1 MKVLASNSQYNYS
14 NIYVQKYQ
22 HQNFSYAGNVFERNL
37 NNQNKSVSFKGQVL
51 QQVKDYTRYLSVKNY
66 VKKIAKNI
74 LNSPQK
80 NMPLRD
86 LSMEAMEGL
95 QYGIKVFKGLSMKD
109 IQYLSE
115 NLHVIAVNRGCTNMC
130 SHCYA
135 DAKPSKRAMSWEDFK
150 SITDGFRTI
159 NERLCGL
166 PLYGETMTS
175 GKDTVLYRST
185 ELFYDS
191 DCMALEMK
199 DENGNIHDF
208 TEMVD
213 ELYSIG
219 RKSVFDTSGWNPS
232 NEKMQKRAEKYVE
245 YFSNPENM
253 DKLNQFNLS
262 FNVFNASYVGAIK
275 ALNAGD
281 KEKYNI
287 LREKYV
293 DRIANAI
300 FTFTPIFL
308 KQDKLGII
316 VRSFGN
322 EAKNAEH
329 FNTEAM
335 YGLIEDVLN
344 RLNSLYEEDLNGAQK
359 YVKSKPEIEAC
370 MFAIM
375 PQLMTVDTALNSVG
389 RMKDF
394 MKAFNIEAPMQEHSD
409 STRIMIEDLEDN
421 GRYHRYLAHKLIDTD
436 GRVYHM
442 DYARFFPTEIQLNLS
457 DKTQTPPL
465 ANVNKD
471 FVVSKNII
479 NREEHKYSKMI

>member
-1 MKVLASNSQYNYS
+1 MKIQANYNQSFYNQPNYATS
-14 NIYVQKYQ
+14 C
-22 HQNFSYAGNVFERNL
+22 HQRLDLITDLVELNL
-37 NNQNKSVSFKGQVL
+37 LKNDKKTSFKGQLL
-51 QQVKDYTRYLSVKNY
+51 QQAKDYLRFHKVKNY
-66 VKKIAKNI
+66 VKKVAEQLKKTPDR
-74 LNSPQK
+74 L
-80 NMPLRD
+80 MPLRN

-95 QYGIKVFKGLSMKD
+95 QYGIKVFKGLSMKQ

-135 DAKPSKRAMSWEDFK
+135 DAKPSNRTMSWEDFK
-150 SITDGFRTI
+150 LITDGFRTM

-166 PLYGETMTS
+166 PLYGQTMTS
-175 GKDTVLYRST
+175 GEDTVLYRST

-199 DENGNIHDF
+199 DENGNVHDF

-232 NEKMQKRAEKYVE
+232 NAKMQKRAEKYVE

-329 FNTEAM
+329 FNTKAM

-409 STRIMIEDLEDN
+409 STKSMIDDLEEN
-421 GRYHRYLAHKLIDTD
+421 GRFHRYIAHKLIDTD
-436 GRVYHM
+436 GKVYHM

-457 DKTQTPPL
+457 NKTQTPEL
-465 ANVNKD
+465 ANLNKD
-471 FVVSKNII
+471 YVVSNELI
-479 NREEHKYSKMI
+479 NRKEFTFIR